1 MEPNQINQ
9 TPPIQTPTEQ
19 KAVQPIPLI
28 AGIVV
33 LILIIAT
40 GIYFFTNTDIGKD
53 PQALLENKKVDL
65 LERVNETDKTPLTND
80 EKMSILEKYGGAQ
93 TSQYNF
99 TDEEKA
105 KILKALNGR

>member
-1 MEPNQINQ
+1 MMESEQFNQ

-33 LILIIAT
+33 LILLIAA
-40 GIYFFTNTDIGKD
+40 GIYFFTNIGKN
-53 PQALLENKKVDL
+53 PQVLLENKKVDL
-65 LERVNETDKTPLTND
+65 LERVSEADKTPLTNE

-93 TSQYNF
+93 TSKYNF
-99 TDEEKA
+99 TDEEKE
-105 KILKALNGR
+105 KILKALNGE